1 MTHVEPFLAWV
12 SEECGVRRFADLDL
26 ATMRAYRAH
35 EATRTGKHGRRLSPF
50 SVLDSHK
57 ALLTFLRWARAEG
70 YEFEGRIQEL
80 KRPIVPKPEAEVY
93 HMSQLLAILAAC
105 NRRRRRRLAPR
116 PCHANGQGRLSMPG
130 RGIRS
135 QR

>member
-1 MTHVEPFLAWV
+1 
-12 SEECGVRRFADLDL
+12 
-26 ATMRAYRAH
+26 MRAYRAH

-93 HMSQLLAILAAC
+93 HMSQLRAILAAC
-105 NRRRRRRLAPR
+105 NRRVPQEAGATAE
-116 PCHANGQGRLSMPG
+116 PCQRQGRPSVPG
-130 RGIRS
+130 WSLRS
-135 QR
+135 QS